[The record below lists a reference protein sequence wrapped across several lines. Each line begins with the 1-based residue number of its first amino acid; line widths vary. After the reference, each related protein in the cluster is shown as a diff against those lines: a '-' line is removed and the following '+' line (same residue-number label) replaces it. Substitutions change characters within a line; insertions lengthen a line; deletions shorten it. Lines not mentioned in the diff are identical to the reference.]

1 MDIKFMNQP
10 KDVQMGKILCARL
23 EENFKEAWI
32 VSGISKDSGIEMLF
46 NSIENA
52 ISKNAKVNVML
63 GVDRKNTSK
72 DTLIRLISM
81 GANLSI
87 HVNGDSGKVETRIYV
102 FESNESDSYIYI
114 SGGKL
119 SEGGLTENN
128 CIITEIKYTSEEY
141 EKFKLFKQQLFIGTD
156 NIFQSVDKNDIE
168 LLAMKGEIVARIT
181 ERKIPSISELYGD
194 KENIIGEQ
202 VYDEN
207 RSLGLFNRYELENV
221 DIEIDN
227 KIDIR
232 KNVETTAEK
241 EAKEN
246 IFEKT
251 NKTEEDLN
259 RLLGIE
265 KTDEKVTQ
273 KSRIVRDLNENDFK
287 NMTTLIIE
295 AGKPLA
301 KDKEIREIRIPKSLA
316 TLMPEFLST
325 DVEKQ
330 IKLEIVD
337 NKTNREYN
345 CEAII
350 LDNGKGFS
358 ISAEKL
364 AELAIEESDV
374 IRIIKINDQKY
385 KIEIIR
391 NNTDEYNVWE
401 RYCTNIIK
409 GTKRR
414 FGII

>member
-10 KDVQMGKILCARL
+10 KDVQMGKILNTRL

-32 VSGISKDSGIEMLF
+32 VSGISKDSGIELLLA
-46 NSIENA
+46 SVENA
-52 ISKNAKVNVML
+52 IKRDMKVNVML

-72 DTLIRLISM
+72 DALTKLLSV

-87 HVNGDSGKVETRIYV
+87 HVNGDSNKVETRIYA
-102 FESNESDSYIYI
+102 FESENDNSYIYI

-128 CIITEIKYTSEEY
+128 CIITEIKYEAKEY
-141 EKFKLFKQQLFIGTD
+141 ENFKLFKQQLLLGTE
-156 NIFQSVDKNDIE
+156 NIFKTVDKNDIE

-181 ERKIPSISELYGD
+181 ERKIPSISELYGE
-194 KENIIGEQ
+194 KENIVGEQ
-202 VYDEN
+202 IYDEGK
-207 RSLGLFNRYELENV
+207 SLGLFDKDELENI
-221 DIEIDN
+221 DIEIDD
-227 KIDIR
+227 KIDIK
-232 KNVETTAEK
+232 KNVEMEAEK

-251 NKTEEDLN
+251 NKTQEDLD

-265 KTDEKVTQ
+265 KEETTSQ
-273 KSRIVRDLNENDFK
+273 KSRIVKDLNENDFK

-301 KDKEIREIRIPKSLA
+301 KDKEVKEIRIPRSLA
-316 TLMPEFLST
+316 MLMPEYLNVET
-325 DVEKQ
+325 EKQ
-330 IKLEIVD
+330 INLDIVD
-337 NKTNREYN
+337 NKTNREYSE
-345 CEAII
+345 EAKIY
-350 LDNGKGFS
+350 DNGKGVS
-358 ISAEKL
+358 ISSPKL
-364 AELAIEESDV
+364 SEVNIEENDV
-374 IRIIKINDQKY
+374 IRIIKIDNEKY

-391 NNTDEYNVWE
+391 NSTDEYNVWE
-401 RYCTNIIK
+401 RYCTNTIK

>member
-10 KDVQMGKILCARL
+10 KDVQMGKILNTRL

-32 VSGISKDSGIEMLF
+32 VSGISKDSGIELLLA
-46 NSIENA
+46 SVENA
-52 ISKNAKVNVML
+52 IKRDMKVNVML

-72 DTLIRLISM
+72 DALTKLLSV

-87 HVNGDSGKVETRIYV
+87 HVNGDSNKVETRIYA
-102 FESNESDSYIYI
+102 FESENDNSYIYI

-128 CIITEIKYTSEEY
+128 CIITEIKYEAKEY
-141 EKFKLFKQQLFIGTD
+141 ENFKLFKQQLLLGTE
-156 NIFQSVDKNDIE
+156 NIFKTVDKNDIE

-181 ERKIPSISELYGD
+181 ERKIPSISELYGE
-194 KENIIGEQ
+194 KENIVGEQ
-202 VYDEN
+202 IYDEGK
-207 RSLGLFNRYELENV
+207 SLGLFDKDELENI
-221 DIEIDN
+221 DIEIDD
-227 KIDIR
+227 KIDIK
-232 KNVETTAEK
+232 KNVEMEAEK

-251 NKTEEDLN
+251 NKTQEDLD

-265 KTDEKVTQ
+265 KEETTSQ
-273 KSRIVRDLNENDFK
+273 KSRIVKDLNENDFK

-301 KDKEIREIRIPKSLA
+301 KDKEVKEIRIPRSLA
-316 TLMPEFLST
+316 MLMPEYLNVET
-325 DVEKQ
+325 EKQ
-330 IKLEIVD
+330 INLDIVD
-337 NKTNREYN
+337 NKTNREYSE
-345 CEAII
+345 EAKIY
-350 LDNGKGFS
+350 DNGKGFS
-358 ISAEKL
+358 ISSPKL
-364 AELAIEESDV
+364 SEVNIEENDV
-374 IRIIKINDQKY
+374 IRIIKIDNEKY

-401 RYCTNIIK
+401 RYCTNTIK

>member
-10 KDVQMGKILCARL
+10 KDVQMGKILNTRL

-32 VSGISKDSGIEMLF
+32 VSGISKDSGIELLLA
-46 NSIENA
+46 SVENA
-52 ISKNAKVNVML
+52 IKRDMKVNVML

-72 DTLIRLISM
+72 DALTKLLSV

-87 HVNGDSGKVETRIYV
+87 HVNGDSNKVETRIYA
-102 FESNESDSYIYI
+102 FESENNNSYIYI

-128 CIITEIKYTSEEY
+128 CIITEIKYEAKEY
-141 EKFKLFKQQLFIGTD
+141 ENFKLFKQQLLLGTE
-156 NIFQSVDKNDIE
+156 NIFKTVDKNDIE

-181 ERKIPSISELYGD
+181 ERKIPSISELYGE
-194 KENIIGEQ
+194 KENIVGEQ
-202 VYDEN
+202 IYDEGK
-207 RSLGLFNRYELENV
+207 SLGLFDKDELENI
-221 DIEIDN
+221 DIEIDD

-232 KNVETTAEK
+232 KNVEMEAEK

-251 NKTEEDLN
+251 NKTQEDLD

-265 KTDEKVTQ
+265 KEEATSQ
-273 KSRIVRDLNENDFK
+273 KSRIVKDLNENDFK

-301 KDKEIREIRIPKSLA
+301 KDKEVKEIRIPRSLA
-316 TLMPEFLST
+316 VLMPEYLNVET
-325 DVEKQ
+325 EKQ
-330 IKLEIVD
+330 INLDIVD

-345 CEAII
+345 EEAQIY
-350 LDNGKGFS
+350 DNGKGFS
-358 ISAEKL
+358 ITSPKL
-364 AELAIEESDV
+364 SELNIEENDV
-374 IRIIKINDQKY
+374 IRIIKIDNEKY

-391 NNTDEYNVWE
+391 NGTDEYNVWE
-401 RYCTNIIK
+401 RYCTSTIK

>member
-10 KDVQMGKILCARL
+10 KDVQMEKILNTRL

-32 VSGISKDSGIEMLF
+32 VSGISKDSGIELLLA
-46 NSIENA
+46 SVENA
-52 ISKNAKVNVML
+52 IKRDMKVNVML

-72 DTLIRLISM
+72 DALTKLLSV

-87 HVNGDSGKVETRIYV
+87 HVNGDSNKVETRIYA
-102 FESNESDSYIYI
+102 FESENDNSYIYI

-128 CIITEIKYTSEEY
+128 CIITEIKYEAKEY
-141 EKFKLFKQQLFIGTD
+141 ENFKLFKQQLLLGTE
-156 NIFQSVDKNDIE
+156 NIFKTVDKNDIE

-181 ERKIPSISELYGD
+181 ERKIPSISELYGE
-194 KENIIGEQ
+194 KENIVGEQ
-202 VYDEN
+202 IYDEGK
-207 RSLGLFNRYELENV
+207 SLGLFDKDELENI
-221 DIEIDN
+221 DIEIDD
-227 KIDIR
+227 KIDIK
-232 KNVETTAEK
+232 KNVEMEAEK

-251 NKTEEDLN
+251 NKTQEDLD

-265 KTDEKVTQ
+265 KEETTSQ
-273 KSRIVRDLNENDFK
+273 KSRIVKDLNENDFK

-301 KDKEIREIRIPKSLA
+301 KDKEVKEIRIPRSLA
-316 TLMPEFLST
+316 MLMPEYLNVET
-325 DVEKQ
+325 EKQ
-330 IKLEIVD
+330 INLDIVD
-337 NKTNREYN
+337 NKTNREYSE
-345 CEAII
+345 EAKIY
-350 LDNGKGFS
+350 DNGKGFS
-358 ISAEKL
+358 ISSPKL
-364 AELAIEESDV
+364 SEVNIEENDV
-374 IRIIKINDQKY
+374 IRIIKIDNEKY

-391 NNTDEYNVWE
+391 NSTDEYNVWE
-401 RYCTNIIK
+401 RYCTNTIK

>member
-10 KDVQMGKILCARL
+10 KDVQMGKILNTRL

-32 VSGISKDSGIEMLF
+32 VSGISKDSGIELLLA
-46 NSIENA
+46 SVENA
-52 ISKNAKVNVML
+52 IKRDMKVNVML
-63 GVDRKNTSK
+63 GADRKNTSK
-72 DTLIRLISM
+72 DALTKLLSV

-87 HVNGDSGKVETRIYV
+87 HVNGDSNKVETRIYA
-102 FESNESDSYIYI
+102 FESENDNSYIYI

-128 CIITEIKYTSEEY
+128 CIITEIKYEAKEY
-141 EKFKLFKQQLFIGTD
+141 ENFKLFKQQLLLGTE
-156 NIFQSVDKNDIE
+156 NIFKTVDKNDIE

-181 ERKIPSISELYGD
+181 ERKIPSISELYGE
-194 KENIIGEQ
+194 KENIVGEQ
-202 VYDEN
+202 IYDEGK
-207 RSLGLFNRYELENV
+207 SLGLFDKDELENI
-221 DIEIDN
+221 DIEIDD
-227 KIDIR
+227 KIDIK
-232 KNVETTAEK
+232 KNVEMEAEK

-251 NKTEEDLN
+251 NKTQEDLD

-265 KTDEKVTQ
+265 KEETTSQ
-273 KSRIVRDLNENDFK
+273 KSRIVKDLNQNDFK

-301 KDKEIREIRIPKSLA
+301 KDKEVKEIRIPRSLA
-316 TLMPEFLST
+316 MLMPEYLNVET
-325 DVEKQ
+325 EKQ
-330 IKLEIVD
+330 INLDIVD
-337 NKTNREYN
+337 NKTNREYS
-345 CEAII
+345 EEGKIY
-350 LDNGKGFS
+350 DNGKGVS
-358 ISAEKL
+358 ISSPKL
-364 AELAIEESDV
+364 SEVNIEENDV
-374 IRIIKINDQKY
+374 IRIIKIDNEKY

-401 RYCTNIIK
+401 RYCTNTIK

>member
-10 KDVQMGKILCARL
+10 KDVQMGKILNTRL

-32 VSGISKDSGIEMLF
+32 VSGISKDSGIELLLA
-46 NSIENA
+46 SVENA
-52 ISKNAKVNVML
+52 IKRDMKVNVML

-72 DTLIRLISM
+72 DALTKLLSV

-87 HVNGDSGKVETRIYV
+87 HVNGDSNKVETRIYA
-102 FESNESDSYIYI
+102 FESENDNSYIYI

-128 CIITEIKYTSEEY
+128 CIITEIKYEAKEY
-141 EKFKLFKQQLFIGTD
+141 ENFKLFKQQLLLGTE
-156 NIFQSVDKNDIE
+156 NIFKTVDKNDIE

-181 ERKIPSISELYGD
+181 ERKIPSISELYGE
-194 KENIIGEQ
+194 KENIVGEQ
-202 VYDEN
+202 IYDEGK
-207 RSLGLFNRYELENV
+207 SLGLFDKDELENI
-221 DIEIDN
+221 DIEIDD
-227 KIDIR
+227 KIDIK
-232 KNVETTAEK
+232 KNVEMEAEK

-251 NKTEEDLN
+251 NKTQEDLD

-265 KTDEKVTQ
+265 KEETTSQ
-273 KSRIVRDLNENDFK
+273 KSRIVKDLNENDFK

-301 KDKEIREIRIPKSLA
+301 KDKEVKEIRIPRSLA
-316 TLMPEFLST
+316 MLMPEYLNVET
-325 DVEKQ
+325 EKQ
-330 IKLEIVD
+330 INLDIVD
-337 NKTNREYN
+337 NKTNREYS
-345 CEAII
+345 EEGKIY
-350 LDNGKGFS
+350 DNGKGVS
-358 ISAEKL
+358 ISSPKL
-364 AELAIEESDV
+364 SEVNIEENDV
-374 IRIIKINDQKY
+374 IRIIKIDNEKY

-391 NNTDEYNVWE
+391 NSTDEYNVWE
-401 RYCTNIIK
+401 RYCTNTIK

>member
-10 KDVQMGKILCARL
+10 KDVQMGKILNTRL

-32 VSGISKDSGIEMLF
+32 VSGISKDSGIELLLA
-46 NSIENA
+46 SVENA
-52 ISKNAKVNVML
+52 IKRDMKVNVML

-72 DTLIRLISM
+72 EALTKLLSV

-87 HVNGDSGKVETRIYV
+87 HVNGDSNKVETRIYA
-102 FESNESDSYIYI
+102 FESENGNSYIYI

-128 CIITEIKYTSEEY
+128 CIITEIKYEAKEY
-141 EKFKLFKQQLFIGTD
+141 ENFKLFKQQLLLGTE
-156 NIFQSVDKNDIE
+156 NIFKTADKNDIE

-181 ERKIPSISELYGD
+181 ERKIPSISELYGE
-194 KENIIGEQ
+194 KENIVGEQ
-202 VYDEN
+202 IYDEGK
-207 RSLGLFNRYELENV
+207 SLGLFDKDKLENI
-221 DIEIDN
+221 DIEIDD

-232 KNVETTAEK
+232 KNVEMEAEK

-251 NKTEEDLN
+251 NKTQEDLD

-265 KTDEKVTQ
+265 KEEVASQ
-273 KSRIVRDLNENDFK
+273 KSRIVKDLNENDFK
-287 NMTTLIIE
+287 SMTTLIIE

-301 KDKEIREIRIPKSLA
+301 KDKEVKEIRIPRSLA
-316 TLMPEFLST
+316 MLMPEYLNVET
-325 DVEKQ
+325 EKQ
-330 IKLEIVD
+330 INLDIVD
-337 NKTNREYN
+337 NKTNREYSE
-345 CEAII
+345 EAKIY
-350 LDNGKGFS
+350 DNGKGFS
-358 ISAEKL
+358 ISSPKL
-364 AELAIEESDV
+364 LELNIEENDV
-374 IRIIKINDQKY
+374 IRIIKIDNEKY

-391 NNTDEYNVWE
+391 NSTDEYNVWE
-401 RYCTNIIK
+401 RYCTNTIK

>member
-10 KDVQMGKILCARL
+10 KDVQMGKILNTRL

-32 VSGISKDSGIEMLF
+32 VSGISKDSGIELLLA
-46 NSIENA
+46 SVENA
-52 ISKNAKVNVML
+52 IKRDMKVNVML

-72 DTLIRLISM
+72 DALTKLLSV

-87 HVNGDSGKVETRIYV
+87 HVNGDSNKVETRIYA
-102 FESNESDSYIYI
+102 FESENNNSYIYI

-128 CIITEIKYTSEEY
+128 CIITEIKYEAKEY
-141 EKFKLFKQQLFIGTD
+141 ENFKLFKQQLSLGTE
-156 NIFQSVDKNDIE
+156 NIFKTVDKNDIE

-181 ERKIPSISELYGD
+181 ERKIPSISELYGE
-194 KENIIGEQ
+194 KENIVGEQ
-202 VYDEN
+202 IYDEGK
-207 RSLGLFNRYELENV
+207 SLGLFDKDELENI
-221 DIEIDN
+221 DIEIDD

-232 KNVETTAEK
+232 KNVEMEAEK

-251 NKTEEDLN
+251 NKTQEDLD

-265 KTDEKVTQ
+265 KEEATSQ
-273 KSRIVRDLNENDFK
+273 KSRIVKDLNENDFK

-301 KDKEIREIRIPKSLA
+301 KDKEVKEIRIPRSLA
-316 TLMPEFLST
+316 VLMPEYLNVET
-325 DVEKQ
+325 EKQ
-330 IKLEIVD
+330 INLDIVD

-345 CEAII
+345 EEAQIY
-350 LDNGKGFS
+350 DNGKGFS
-358 ISAEKL
+358 ITSPKL
-364 AELAIEESDV
+364 SELNIEENDV
-374 IRIIKINDQKY
+374 IRIIKIDNEKY

-391 NNTDEYNVWE
+391 NGTDEYNVWE
-401 RYCTNIIK
+401 RYCTSTIK

>member
-10 KDVQMGKILCARL
+10 KDVQMGKILNTRL

-32 VSGISKDSGIEMLF
+32 VSGISKDSGIELLLA
-46 NSIENA
+46 SVENA
-52 ISKNAKVNVML
+52 IKRDMKVNVML

-72 DTLIRLISM
+72 DALTKLLSV

-87 HVNGDSGKVETRIYV
+87 HVNGDSNKVETRIYA
-102 FESNESDSYIYI
+102 FESENDNSYIYI

-128 CIITEIKYTSEEY
+128 CIITEIKYEAKEY
-141 EKFKLFKQQLFIGTD
+141 ENFKLFKQQLLLGTE
-156 NIFQSVDKNDIE
+156 NIFKTADKNDIE

-181 ERKIPSISELYGD
+181 ERKIPSISELYGE
-194 KENIIGEQ
+194 KENIVGEQ
-202 VYDEN
+202 IYDEGK
-207 RSLGLFNRYELENV
+207 SLGLFDKDELENI
-221 DIEIDN
+221 DIEIDD

-232 KNVETTAEK
+232 KNVEMEAEK

-251 NKTEEDLN
+251 NKTQEDLD

-265 KTDEKVTQ
+265 KEEATSQ
-273 KSRIVRDLNENDFK
+273 KSRIVKDLNENDFK

-301 KDKEIREIRIPKSLA
+301 KVKEVKEIRIPRSLA
-316 TLMPEFLST
+316 VLMPEYLNVET
-325 DVEKQ
+325 EKQ
-330 IKLEIVD
+330 INLDIVD
-337 NKTNREYN
+337 NKTNREYSE
-345 CEAII
+345 EAKIY
-350 LDNGKGFS
+350 DNGKGFS
-358 ISAEKL
+358 ISSPKL
-364 AELAIEESDV
+364 SELNIEENDV
-374 IRIIKINDQKY
+374 IRIIKIDNEKY

-391 NNTDEYNVWE
+391 NSTDEYNVWE
-401 RYCTNIIK
+401 RYCTNTIK